1 MRIPPFN
8 AALKL
13 VPRRLPRVV
22 VSARAK
28 LPTKHGEFDIYAFE
42 TEDGRRLDDV
52 AVVKGEV
59 AGMAEVPV
67 RVHSECLTGDVLGSN
82 RCDCGEQLHEALQR
96 FAQGER
102 GILLYMRQEGRGI
115 GIANKVRAY
124 ALQDEGLDTVDAN
137 RHLGFDDDL
146 RRYDVAGAMLA
157 ALRPAS
163 IELHTNN
170 PKKLDGLREAGVA
183 VVRRVPLL
191 VPPRDENRFYLDT
204 KRSRSGHLLDPGL
217 ERPTLA
223 GPLAGEPPERDD
235 DRE

>member
-13 VPRRLPRVV
+13 LPSRPLSLV
-22 VSARAK
+22 VSAKAK
-28 LPTKHGEFDIYAFE
+28 LPTKHGDFDIYAFE

-59 AGMAEVPV
+59 EGHAEVPV

-82 RCDCGEQLHEALQR
+82 RCDCGEQLHEAMRR
-96 FAQGER
+96 FALGER

-124 ALQDEGLDTVDAN
+124 ALQDEGFDTVDAN
-137 RHLGFDDDL
+137 RHLGFDDDM
-146 RRYDVAGAMLA
+146 RRYDVAGAMIM
-157 ALRPAS
+157 ALGVAS

-170 PKKLDGLREAGVA
+170 PKKVEGLREAGVD
-183 VVRRVPLL
+183 VVQRVGLQ
-191 VPPRDENRFYLDT
+191 VEPREENRFYLST
-204 KRSRSGHLLDPGL
+204 KRSRSGHLLDLFDEQDEPG
-217 ERPTLA
+217 
-223 GPLAGEPPERDD
+223 
-235 DRE
+235 

>member
-13 VPRRLPRVV
+13 LPHRPLEVV
-22 VSARAK
+22 VSAKAK
-28 LPTKHGEFDIYAFE
+28 LPTKHGDFDIYAFE
-42 TEDGRRLDDV
+42 TVDGRRLDDV
-52 AVVKGEV
+52 AVVKGDV
-59 AGMAEVPV
+59 AGHTEVPV

-82 RCDCGEQLHEALQR
+82 RCDCGEQLQEALQR

-102 GILLYMRQEGRGI
+102 GILLYLRQEGRGI

-146 RRYDVAGAMLA
+146 RRYDLAGAMIA
-157 ALRPAS
+157 ALGVAS

-170 PKKLDGLREAGVA
+170 PKKVEGLREAGVD
-183 VVRRVPLL
+183 VVRRAGLQIA
-191 VPPRDENRFYLDT
+191 PRKENRFYLKT
-204 KRSRSGHLLDPGL
+204 KRSRSGHLLDLDGQ
-217 ERPTLA
+217 
-223 GPLAGEPPERDD
+223 D
-235 DRE
+235 

>member
-13 VPRRLPRVV
+13 LPNRPLEVV
-22 VSARAK
+22 VSAKAK
-28 LPTKHGEFDIYAFE
+28 LPTKHGDFDIYAFE
-42 TEDGRRLDDV
+42 TADGRRLDDV
-52 AVVKGEV
+52 AVVKGDV
-59 AGMAEVPV
+59 AGHAEVPV

-82 RCDCGEQLHEALQR
+82 RCDCGEQLQAALQR

-102 GILLYMRQEGRGI
+102 GILLYLRQEGRGI

-146 RRYDVAGAMLA
+146 RRYDLAGAMIN
-157 ALRPAS
+157 ALGVAS

-170 PKKLDGLREAGVA
+170 PKKVEGLREAGID
-183 VVRRVPLL
+183 VVRRTGLQIA
-191 VPPRDENRFYLDT
+191 PRKENRFYLKT
-204 KRSRSGHLLDPGL
+204 KRSRSGHLLDFLDEQDGQ
-217 ERPTLA
+217 
-223 GPLAGEPPERDD
+223 D
-235 DRE
+235 

>member
-13 VPRRLPRVV
+13 LPRRLSRVV

-28 LPTKHGEFDIYAFE
+28 LPTKHGDFDIVAFE

-52 AVVKGEV
+52 AVVNGAV
-59 AGMAEVPV
+59 AEKAEVPV

-82 RCDCGEQLHEALQR
+82 RCDCGEQLHEALSR
-96 FAQGER
+96 IAGSER

-146 RRYDVAGAMLA
+146 RRYDVAGAMLV
-157 ALRPAS
+157 ALGVAS

-170 PKKLDGLREAGVA
+170 PKKVEGLREAGVA

-191 VPPRDENRFYLDT
+191 VPPRAENRFYLDT
-204 KRSRSGHLLDPGL
+204 KRQRSGHLLDLEPGD
-217 ERPTLA
+217 
-223 GPLAGEPPERDD
+223 EPE
-235 DRE
+235 

>member
-8 AALKL
+8 AAALKL
-13 VPRRLPRVV
+13 LPRRPPSVV

-28 LPTKHGEFDIYAFE
+28 LPTTHGEFDIYAFE

-59 AGMAEVPV
+59 ADQAEVPV

-124 ALQDEGLDTVDAN
+124 ALQDQGLDTVDAN

-146 RRYDVAGAMLA
+146 RRYDLAGAMLV

-163 IELHTNN
+163 VELHTNN
-170 PKKLDGLREAGVA
+170 PKKVDGLREAGVV

-191 VPPRDENRFYLDT
+191 VPPRAENRFYLDT
-204 KRSRSGHLLDPGL
+204 KRSRSGHLL
-217 ERPTLA
+217 
-223 GPLAGEPPERDD
+223 EPSEARSDRDAD
-235 DRE
+235 DQK